1 MSFSIK
7 ITFSTTTNQDSGPMT
22 LAYFSWFPLH
32 ITFPV
37 LLKLTLHWE
46 FAVFSLI
53 YLKHSIEFGM
63 MISLINS
70 RVMELTVTSL
80 NNRYQRVVLKG
91 QSLVWKSVTAGVPR
105 GSVLGRLFFPIYI
118 NDLPL
123 GLTTNVKLFADDT
136 SLFSHLCCK

>member
-1 MSFSIK
+1 
-7 ITFSTTTNQDSGPMT
+7 
-22 LAYFSWFPLH
+22 
-32 ITFPV
+32 
-37 LLKLTLHWE
+37 
-46 FAVFSLI
+46 
-53 YLKHSIEFGM
+53 